1 MASKSNA
8 PGAYPLRPVLMTGKA
23 PVALLAR
30 NSRRLT
36 NELLLDDAPLLEPGV

>member
-1 MASKSNA
+1 MASKSNV
-8 PGAYPLRPVLMTGKA
+8 PGAYPLRPTLTTGKA